1 MVPTEKIQDLV
12 ERIQDFERAISRFEN
27 TSGRDD
33 PMLQTFQLRLDSMR
47 AELAQITSAS
57 AAS

>member
-1 MVPTEKIQDLV
+1 MPPTEKIQDLV

-33 PMLQTFQLRLDSMR
+33 PMVQTFQHRLDSMR
-47 AELAQITSAS
+47 AELAQITHAAESA
-57 AAS
+57 